1 MRTFALLLTSISLAA
16 SLVSCNQQ
24 VKEERLQRVDSL
36 GIHLNFV
43 AETLHDFDSVMLM
56 NRIGDVDRT
65 STWVY
70 DNVTD
75 TLDRKPGIAFGDFQR
90 TKKYLTQ
97 ALTRY
102 GEVSRELRYSEQQLE
117 NLRKDVKE
125 SFYSE
130 AEFAG
135 YFKTESRSIGNL
147 VNATDELKEKY
158 DSSNGQYTALKPMLN
173 EIVDS
178 IKSVIYAPGSGTR

>member
-1 MRTFALLLTSISLAA
+1 MRKFALLLAFIALVT

-24 VKEERLQRVDSL
+24 VTEERLQRIDSL
-36 GIHLNFV
+36 GIHLNYV
-43 AETLHDFDSVMLM
+43 SETLNDVDSVMLM

-75 TLDRKPGIAFGDFQR
+75 TLERKPGLAFGDFQR
-90 TKKYLTQ
+90 SKKYLMQ
-97 ALTRY
+97 ALARY
-102 GEVSRELRYSEQQLE
+102 GEVSRELQYSQKQLE

-130 AEFAG
+130 EEFAG
-135 YFKTESRSIGNL
+135 YFKTEARSIGNL

-158 DSSNGQYTALKPMLN
+158 ASSNGRYAALKPVLN